1 MDGGAGGGR
10 VAILLFLPV
19 YGVCA
24 LPISQEIGAVE
35 EVILSC
41 LPLTAVTVTP
51 RCVTAVGKCPV
62 SVSTLPSQVSL

>member
-1 MDGGAGGGR
+1 M
-10 VAILLFLPV
+10 AILLFLPV

-24 LPISQEIGAVE
+24 LPISQEIGGEGLAGAGAVE